1 MKSLSKIH
9 TSNSDKSIGA
19 WKVVDLDVQSNVF
32 PAEVQSEEILAFF
45 GAGTKNASRT
55 TNGESRPTI
64 HRDADELSL
73 TNWLPNDL
81 ESPFVAMPAEA
92 WEFASPTSDFFKIP
106 EQQIWKEKFDAEK
119 ERIELIR
126 QARAEAEAILIEA
139 RSEAQNILLLAR
151 DEIDQAKQAGYEWGC
166 DQLKSALAATQ
177 ALVQETHQ
185 WQADFMNEAEQVLT
199 VMLKEIAQ
207 TMFGEGVQLDANAL
221 QLNLNRI
228 MESAQR
234 LGDLNIFLNPR
245 DANLLDPS
253 WSNYQLLIT
262 GNKVRIVPSEKIVPG
277 GCVIK
282 GSTGMV
288 DARVET
294 QLAAVLNTIDE
305 TSEAG
310 K

>member
-9 TSNSDKSIGA
+9 ASDSDKRIGT
-19 WKVVDLDVQSNVF
+19 WNVVDLDVQSNVF

-45 GAGTKNASRT
+45 GAGKQNGSNAQR
-55 TNGESRPTI
+55 GESRSTI
-64 HRDADELSL
+64 RRDAQELSL
-73 TNWLPNDL
+73 SNWLPSDFD
-81 ESPFVAMPAEA
+81 SPFVPVQAEA
-92 WEFASPTSDFFKIP
+92 WEFVSPTSDFFKIP

-119 ERIELIR
+119 ERVEIIR
-126 QARAEAEAILIEA
+126 QARAQAEAILMEA
-139 RSEAQNILLLAR
+139 RSEAQNILLSAR

-166 DQLKSALAATQ
+166 DQLKSVLAATHT
-177 ALVQETHQ
+177 LVEQTHQ
-185 WQADFMNEAEQVLT
+185 WQSDFTKDAEQTLT
-199 VMLKEIAQ
+199 AMLKEIAQ
-207 TMFGEGVQLDANAL
+207 TMFGEGVQLDADAL
-221 QLNLNRI
+221 QINLNRI

-253 WSNYQLLIT
+253 WRDYQLLIT
-262 GNKVRIVPSEKIVPG
+262 GNKVRIVPSEKIAPG

-305 TSEAG
+305 MNEAA